1 MADIKVS
8 QMGEVLV
15 ANDNDLLNLVTYD
28 DQNQTYVSGK
38 VKASTLKSYMVDD
51 LEVSDLYDTTIT
63 TPTDDDGLVYDATAQ
78 KWKNKQITTKDQ
90 WKKNGAYNHLPFP
103 YSETSQVRDGATFVV
118 ASNGKITVSG
128 VPSNP
133 PDFSYLRL
141 VSFADSMAFASTYAG
156 TSVKFCLCSSSATGL
171 SLKVEG
177 LDASNN
183 TVFTQTGIQE
193 GTVINIPSSVVKWE
207 VLLVVA
213 NTFSG
218 ASTIVT
224 PMFTTDLNATYDDFV
239 PYAKTNRE
247 LTEFG
252 KCMFTVS
259 GTTGA
264 VNTEIQIP
272 FPSGYSATDF
282 VVLGYTIRNSNSMWY
297 SNYGAT
303 VFTDSADGV
312 RVTPT
317 QNGFNNQPVKVL
329 IALV

>member
-1 MADIKVS
+1 MADIKIS
-8 QMGEVLV
+8 QLGEALAVT
-15 ANDNDLLNLVTYD
+15 DNDVLPMTASGVT
-28 DQNQTYVSGK
+28 NK
-38 VKASTLKSYMVDD
+38 VKASTMKDYMIGNTNISGLGDG
-51 LEVSDLYDTTIT
+51 
-63 TPTDDDGLVYDATAQ
+63 TPTGAIDALDDEIDANYAE
-78 KWKNKQITTKDQ
+78 WKTQ
-90 WKKNGAYNHLPFP
+90 WKKNGAYNLLPCP
-103 YSETSQVRDGATFVV
+103 YSETSQVRDGTTFVV

-141 VSFADSMAFASTYAG
+141 VSVADSMAFASTYAG

-224 PMFTTDLNATYDDFV
+224 PMFTTDLNATYADYV

-247 LTEFG
+247 LTTDKYLDNSSSYTTLDTAITTTFTTTADG
-252 KCMFTVS
+252 LYLIAAKCNNATSTADVYLQNGS
-259 GTTGA
+259 SPILSVLGVDVIASQLVNLKAGTTLYVRSDKGTY
-264 VNTEIQIP
+264 VVR
-272 FPSGYSATDF
+272 GYYKA
-282 VVLGYTIRNSNSMWY
+282 
-297 SNYGAT
+297 
-303 VFTDSADGV
+303 
-312 RVTPT
+312 
-317 QNGFNNQPVKVL
+317 
-329 IALV
+329 